1 MTNQLETAKEWLS
14 DLNKIIDK
22 TDNECT
28 KQKRDVLEWLVE
40 SVEKLK
46 DEKYQDPRQGM
57 LEDLYVEN
65 QRYRVAI
72 ENIEQQI
79 KKNDEQIEW
88 LSKEHQSNYKSRQV
102 EALYGEALGL
112 EMGLWIINQALKGES
127 Q

>member
-40 SVEKLK
+40 SVQELEEWREQYHERNMVLLK
-46 DEKYQDPRQGM
+46 
-57 LEDLYVEN
+57 EN

-112 EMGLWIINQALKGES
+112 EMALWIINQALEGDGE
-127 Q
+127 